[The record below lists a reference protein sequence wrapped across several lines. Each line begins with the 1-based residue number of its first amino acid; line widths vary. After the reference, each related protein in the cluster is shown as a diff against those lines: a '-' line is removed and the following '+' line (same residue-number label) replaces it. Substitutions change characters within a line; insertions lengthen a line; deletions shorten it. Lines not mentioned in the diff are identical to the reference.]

1 MKVLRYFPKA
11 SVDLAA
17 VLFFWRSS
25 NHAESPWQKS
35 AMRFS
40 VWDWSYL
47 FPSEYGGWSRRHSI
61 NSDQDAARTAGH
73 PDPGLS
79 ALSGGLADRVAFEP
93 FGPTLPGAFWPAL
106 ARSTNAALSGAGK
119 VTSASISTPES
130 GDVPV
135 MTAAS
140 SPSALGP
147 NKAARLRRLVQLGLA
162 LGRPCE
168 GAGNEPDGHH
178 VR

>member
-73 PDPGLS
+73 PAAHGP
-79 ALSGGLADRVAFEP
+79 VARIIMGSPAHGFHGSP
-93 FGPTLPGAFWPAL
+93 LKAGDDKSSKRPAAVKTLT
-106 ARSTNAALSGAGK
+106 R
-119 VTSASISTPES
+119 
-130 GDVPV
+130 
-135 MTAAS
+135 
-140 SPSALGP
+140 
-147 NKAARLRRLVQLGLA
+147 
-162 LGRPCE
+162 
-168 GAGNEPDGHH
+168 
-178 VR
+178 